1 MAVEITG
8 KLELVVSTN
17 DVYLHTNNEHDT
29 LAVSNLSLTGDE
41 AASLAWLM
49 NEEDN
54 VHIEIK
60 KVGE

>member
-29 LAVSNLSLTGDE
+29 LTVSNLSLTGDE